1 MSQRESDT
9 NGGAGKDPQASGGRG
24 LAPLLRYRP
33 LVIGALAL
41 VLLPLAMWVLGL
53 GTSSAT
59 QIVALAIAALGL
71 NLLVGYT
78 GLTSFGQSAWFG
90 IGAYCA
96 ALAQKH
102 WFAGQIAL
110 PILFSMAF
118 VAVLA
123 TVVGL
128 LILRRRGVYFALLTL
143 AFVALTYAIAF
154 RWTELTGG
162 EDGLGGLKR
171 GGFAAIPLDNG
182 LVYYAFVALIALGVL
197 YVLLRVTRS
206 PFGHVLVAIRE
217 NQQRATFQGYDV
229 DRYRLGA
236 FVLSA
241 VVTGLGGALIGFL
254 NYLVSAESVSV
265 AFSGELLAMVVIG
278 GMHHILG
285 PALGVLFY
293 ILFRELFSIWTSN
306 WLLWFG
312 LVFVGFVLYSPSGLT
327 GVWAKLQRRWRP
339 ATEESAAMSRRKI
352 YEGLP
357 LPAFLRPDAPH
368 GTVLQVES
376 MAKHFGGIRAV
387 ADARLSLRAGE
398 VHALIGPNGAGK
410 TTLFNL
416 ISGLFPPDAGTVRLN
431 GKEIQRLAAN
441 RICRQGLT
449 RSFQITNLFKGL
461 SIYENLR
468 LSLQACHPARFNIW
482 RDIDSLAE
490 VHAQTAELV
499 KFLGLEGIE
508 SIEGGEL
515 SYGGQRLVDLG
526 IALGS
531 KPQVLLLDEPL
542 AGLAAAER
550 ERVSN
555 LVKSVAASI
564 PVLIV
569 EHDIDR
575 VLGFSHRVTVMNQGE
590 VLMAGTPDEVR
601 SDRRVQEIY
610 TGTGTPP
617 RVDRAAHG
625 AGVRSASEA
634 RERAQL
640 LRFESV
646 NAFYGK
652 SHILNDA
659 TLDVRD
665 GEIVAL
671 LGRNGAGKSTL
682 LKTLAGLV
690 PPASGRIEFE
700 GHAIAGLP
708 APDIARLGIGY
719 VPQGRGLFAGMT
731 VAENLALG
739 RLARATDGRHG
750 VVWTEEKI
758 YEYFPRLK
766 ERMHVAADYLSGG
779 EQQMAAVARALS
791 GNVKLLLLDEP
802 FEGLSPA
809 VVQEL
814 FRVFDRLRAHTSI
827 VIVEHNLDLVL
838 ALADRVFALERGA
851 VFHQGP
857 AEPLLT
863 DLDYRKRI
871 LWL

>member
-1 MSQRESDT
+1 MRKYQ
-9 NGGAGKDPQASGGRG
+9 PLWIG
-24 LAPLLRYRP
+24 LA
-33 LVIGALAL
+33 AL
-41 VLLPLAMWVLGL
+41 VVLPFAVRLLGLSTNTASQIVCLAIAVLGL
-53 GTSSAT
+53 
-59 QIVALAIAALGL
+59 
-71 NLLVGYT
+71 NMLVGFT
-78 GLTSFGQSAWFG
+78 GLTSFGHSAWFG
-90 IGAYCA
+90 IGAYA
-96 ALAQKH
+96 AAISQKH
-102 WFAGQIAL
+102 WFAGQIGL
-110 PILFSMAF
+110 PILFSIGF
-118 VAVLA
+118 VALLSA
-123 TVVGL
+123 AVGV

-143 AFVALTYAIAF
+143 ALVALVYAMAF
-154 RWTELTGG
+154 RWTALTGG
-162 EDGLGGLKR
+162 EDGLGGLQR
-171 GGFAAIPLDNG
+171 GGFGALPLDNAG
-182 LVYYAFVALIALGVL
+182 VYYAFVALLALGVL

-229 DRYRLGA
+229 DRYRLA
-236 FVLSA
+236 VFVLSA
-241 VVTGLGGALIGFL
+241 TVTGLGGALLGFL

-285 PALGVLFY
+285 PAFGVLFY
-293 ILFRELFSIWTSN
+293 IVFRELFSIWTGN

-312 LVFVGFVLYSPSGLT
+312 LVFVGFVLFSPEGLA
-327 GVWAKLQRRWRP
+327 GIWAKLRRRWRP
-339 ATEESAAMSRRKI
+339 PPEESAAMSRRKI

-357 LPAFLRPDAPH
+357 LPAFLAFDGKQKDILRIEDVH
-368 GTVLQVES
+368 
-376 MAKHFGGIRAV
+376 KHFGGIRAV
-387 ADARLSLRAGE
+387 EGASLTVCTGE
-398 VHALIGPNGAGK
+398 IHALIGPNGAGK
-410 TTLFNL
+410 TTLFNVA
-416 ISGLFPPDAGTVRLN
+416 SGMFAPERGTVSLHGEPVQGRAPH
-431 GKEIQRLAAN
+431 G
-441 RICRQGLT
+441 ICRRGLA

-468 LSLQACHPARFNIW
+468 LSLQARHAACFNAW
-482 RDIDSLAE
+482 RDVESYPEIRAE
-490 VHAQTAELV
+490 TTELL

-508 SIEGGEL
+508 EIQGGEL
-515 SYGGQRLVDLG
+515 SYGGQRLLDLG

-531 KPQVLLLDEPL
+531 KPRVLLLDEPL

-550 ERVSN
+550 ERVSG
-555 LVKSVAASI
+555 LIKAVSAGI

-575 VLGFSHRVTVMNQGE
+575 VLGFSQRVTVMNQGE
-590 VLMAGTPDEVR
+590 VLMTGTPAEVR
-601 SDRRVQEIY
+601 ADRRVQEVY
-610 TGTGTPP
+610 TGTGAPLATV
-617 RVDRAAHG
+617 RKDAASGEG
-625 AGVRSASEA
+625 AP
-634 RERAQL
+634 L
-640 LRFESV
+640 LRFERV
-646 NAFYGK
+646 NTFYGK
-652 SHILNDA
+652 SHILTDA
-659 TLDVRD
+659 SLDVRD

-690 PPASGRIEFE
+690 PPASGTIEYE
-700 GHAIAGLP
+700 GREIAGMP

-739 RLARATDGRHG
+739 RLARATDGSKG
-750 VVWTEEKI
+750 VVWSEQQI
-758 YEYFPRLK
+758 FEYFPRLK

-791 GNVKLLLLDEP
+791 GNVRLLLLDEP
-802 FEGLSPA
+802 FEGLAPA

-814 FRVFDRLRAHTSI
+814 FKVFDRLRGQTSI

-857 AEPLLT
+857 AAPLLT
-863 DLDYRKRI
+863 DLDYRKKI